1 QLGSNNRPPVGPS
14 GGPGRFEAA
23 FFRARMIDMAAE
35 DLGIDRVEL
44 RRRNL
49 IPPDAM
55 PYRLATVERL
65 NIQTETDSGDY
76 AATFDRCLKEFDWAG
91 ETATPGQG
99 SDGRQRGRAVGCAP
113 RGGRGTG
120 PRESARRVLQRD
132 GRIGVYRGSPW
143 VGRGVERVSA
153 QTPADAL
160 DLPMDAIAG
169 VFHGSTDIIG
179 EGFGSYS
186 SRSVVMGGSA
196 V

>member
-23 FFRARMIDMAAE
+23 FFRARMIDMAAG
-35 DLGIDRVEL
+35 DLGTDRVEL

-91 ETATPGQG
+91 KAATQGQG
-99 SDGRQRGRAVGCAP
+99 IDGRYHGSAIGCHI
-113 RGGRGTG
+113 RGRGTR
-120 PRESARRVLQRD
+120 PRANQRRVPATHAPRP
-132 GRIGVYRGSPW
+132 G
-143 VGRGVERVSA
+143 
-153 QTPADAL
+153 TP
-160 DLPMDAIAG
+160 G
-169 VFHGSTDIIG
+169 
-179 EGFGSYS
+179 
-186 SRSVVMGGSA
+186 
-196 V
+196 